1 MLGLDH
7 GCGGYDLLLWAAEE
21 ANAAYAV
28 GCIGQL

>member
-7 GCGGYDLLLWAAEE
+7 GCGGYDLLLWVGEE